1 MNVKVC
7 VGSKKSD
14 LGGQEIVEISGKHY
28 RLPDFEEVY
37 VEIPKVEKGEE
48 AYKRVRRR
56 HADIFDYYYNNHL
69 LYPDNHDLN
78 NDLYNAGL
86 RLQQDIYYA
95 GYYPKVTFDY
105 MKEKIIGDK
114 DKTIIS
120 KLGAQDRVKG
130 ALQKAGDSASIIY
143 EVIVNNNSAKHKMK
157 KFRQGLFR
165 LCDYYE
171 I

>member
-1 MNVKVC
+1 MA
-7 VGSKKSD
+7 KKSD
-14 LGGQEIVEISGKHY
+14 HGAQEIIEISGKHY
-28 RLPDFEEVY
+28 RLPDFEEVV
-37 VEIPKVEKGEE
+37 VEIPKIEKGEE
-48 AYKRVRRR
+48 AFKRVRRR

-69 LYPDNHDLN
+69 LFPDNHNLN

-105 MKEKIIGDK
+105 VKEKIIGDK
-114 DKTIIS
+114 DKSVLS
-120 KLGAQDRVKG
+120 KLGAQDRVRG
-130 ALQKAGDSASIIY
+130 ALRKVGNYASIVY
-143 EVIVNNNSAKHKMK
+143 EVIVNNEPARNNIKN
-157 KFRQGLFR
+157 FRKGLFR

>member
-1 MNVKVC
+1 MKAC

-14 LGGQEIVEISGKHY
+14 FGGQEIIEISGKHY

-37 VEIPKVEKGEE
+37 IEIPKVEKGED

-95 GYYPKVTFDY
+95 GYYPRVTFDY
-105 MKEKIIGDK
+105 VKEKIIGDS
-114 DKTIIS
+114 DKSAIS

-130 ALQKAGDSASIIY
+130 ALQKAGDYASIVY
-143 EVIVNNNSAKHKMK
+143 EVIVNNTPAKSHIKN
-157 KFRQGLFR
+157 FRKGLFR

>member
-1 MNVKVC
+1 
-7 VGSKKSD
+7 
-14 LGGQEIVEISGKHY
+14 
-28 RLPDFEEVY
+28 
-37 VEIPKVEKGEE
+37 
-48 AYKRVRRR
+48 
-56 HADIFDYYYNNHL
+56 
-69 LYPDNHDLN
+69 
-78 NDLYNAGL
+78 
-86 RLQQDIYYA
+86 
-95 GYYPKVTFDY
+95 

-143 EVIVNNNSAKHKMK
+143 EVIVNNNSAKNKMK

>member
-1 MNVKVC
+1 VASN
-7 VGSKKSD
+7 KSD
-14 LGGQEIVEISGKHY
+14 LGGQQIVEISGRHY
-28 RLPDFEEVY
+28 RLPDFEEVV

-48 AYKRVRRR
+48 AYKRVRKR
-56 HADIFDYYYNNHL
+56 HADIFEYYYNNHL
-69 LYPDNHDLN
+69 LFPNNHNLN

-105 MKEKIIGDK
+105 VKEKIIGDS
-114 DKTIIS
+114 DKAAIS
-120 KLGAQDRVKG
+120 KLGAQDRVRG
-130 ALQKAGDSASIIY
+130 ALRKAGDYASIIY
-143 EVIVNNNSAKHKMK
+143 EVIVNNEPARSHIS
-157 KFRQGLFR
+157 KFRKGLFR